1 MLNTLFLSSAAIICC
16 FITYFILRRKIN
28 IFKYAITPYIGIL
41 FIPIFLIVYL
51 FELLKLLVYDEFKLI
66 MLILFFVIGINIII
80 IFAFMLLKMIFLPET
95 WKERQSKILI
105 KTQCIFDGNKIIKY
119 PIYATLVYCIPMTA
133 GLYLSVMLMIV
144 FLHGF
149 FSQYCCSLQYL
160 FQL

>member
-1 MLNTLFLSSAAIICC
+1 M
-16 FITYFILRRKIN
+16 
-28 IFKYAITPYIGIL
+28 
-41 FIPIFLIVYL
+41 IVYL

-66 MLILFFVIGINIII
+66 MLIPFFVIGVNIII